1 MDDNTRHRSRLPMRA
16 RVATTVGGAAATVSR
31 LAGKGDGSVIG
42 GVISLRLAPDLLSLL
57 AAGRQVVLVTG
68 TNGKTTTTKLITAAL
83 APLGGEIA
91 SNIYGANMEAGL
103 TSALTRAPDAR
114 VAVLETD
121 EKYIPAMVRA
131 TRPKVVVLL
140 NLSRDQMDRAAEI
153 WLLARRWR
161 EALGNAPDCRVVAN
175 ADDPLVAWAAGSAR
189 QVTWV
194 AAGQRWREDSWCCPN
209 CGAHLQRAR
218 YDGGAIGGAPGGTGG
233 RPPEGPQRDGD
244 DWSCKECGGRR
255 PPVSWMLYDN
265 EVIDPAGRATRLDL
279 ALPGRANRSNAVI
292 ALAVAEAFGVRAA
305 QALRE
310 LRQVTSVAG
319 RYTQVSRRGCDVRL
333 LLAKNPAGWLEALDV
348 IAPAPA
354 QVLLSVNAQ
363 GPDGRDT
370 SWLWDVD
377 FRRLRGRNVLVGGE
391 RRLDLAVRLEADEVA
406 FKLVN
411 DIDEAIDAAR
421 AVAPNLEVLANYTAF
436 QQYRVALG
444 RVQ

>member
-1 MDDNTRHRSRLPMRA
+1 MDDNTPHRSRLPMRA

-42 GVISLRLAPDLLSLL
+42 GIIGLRLAPDLLSLL

-83 APLGGEIA
+83 APLRTPIA

-103 TSALTRAPDAR
+103 TSALSRAPDAT

-121 EKYIPAMVRA
+121 EKYIPAMVKA
-131 TRPKVVVLL
+131 TSPKVVVLL

-161 EALGNAPDCRVVAN
+161 EALGSAPDCRVVAN
-175 ADDPLVAWAAGSAR
+175 ADDPLVAWAASSAG

-209 CGAHLQRAR
+209 CGAHLQR
-218 YDGGAIGGAPGGTGG
+218 
-233 RPPEGPQRDGD
+233 DGD
-244 DWSCKECGGRR
+244 DWSCKECGLRR
-255 PPVSWMLYDN
+255 PPVSWILYGDQ
-265 EVIDPAGRATRLDL
+265 VVDPAGRATDLDL

-292 ALAVAEAFGVRAA
+292 ALAVADAFGVPIT
-305 QALRE
+305 QALAE
-310 LRQVTSVAG
+310 LRQVSSVAG
-319 RYTQVSRRGCDVRL
+319 RYTQVTRRGCDIRL

-354 QVLLSVNAQ
+354 PILLSVNAQ

-377 FRRLRGRNVLVGGE
+377 FRRLRGRHVLVGGE

-406 FKLVN
+406 FRLVS
-411 DIDEAIDAAR
+411 DIDEAVDMALT
-421 AVAPNLEVLANYTAF
+421 VAPCLEVLANYTAF

>member
-1 MDDNTRHRSRLPMRA
+1 MDHNTQHRSRLPLRA

-42 GVISLRLAPDLLSLL
+42 GIIGLRLAPDLLSLL

-103 TSALTRAPDAR
+103 TSALSRAPDAR

-121 EKYIPAMVRA
+121 EKYIPAMVKA
-131 TRPKVVVLL
+131 TQPAVVVLL

-161 EALGNAPDCRVVAN
+161 EALGGVPDCRVVAN

-194 AAGQRWREDSWCCPN
+194 AAGQRWREDSWCCPD
-209 CGAHLQRAR
+209 CGAHLQRA
-218 YDGGAIGGAPGGTGG
+218 
-233 RPPEGPQRDGD
+233 GD
-244 DWSCKECGGRR
+244 EWSCKECGLRR

-265 EVIDPAGRATRLDL
+265 DVIDPAGQATPLDL

-292 ALAVAEAFGVRAA
+292 ALAVAEAFGVHLA
-305 QALRE
+305 QALGE

-319 RYTQVSRRGCDVRL
+319 RYTQVTRRGTDIRL

-348 IAPAPA
+348 IAPPPA
-354 QVLLSVNAQ
+354 TVLLSVNAQ

-391 RRLDLAVRLEADEVA
+391 RKLDLAVRLEADEVA
-406 FKLVN
+406 FTLVN
-411 DIDEAIDAAR
+411 DIDEAVDAAR
-421 AVAPNLEVLANYTAF
+421 AAGPNLEVLANYTAF

>member
-1 MDDNTRHRSRLPMRA
+1 MDDNTQQRIRLPMRA

-42 GVISLRLAPDLLSLL
+42 GRIGLRLAPDLLSLL

-103 TSALTRAPDAR
+103 TSALTRTPGAR

-121 EKYIPAMVRA
+121 EKYIPAMIKA
-131 TRPKVVVLL
+131 TKPKVAVLL

-161 EALGNAPDCRVVAN
+161 EALASAPGCRAVAN
-175 ADDPLVAWAAGSAR
+175 ADDPLVAWAASSAPA
-189 QVTWV
+189 VTWV
-194 AAGQRWREDSWCCPN
+194 AAGQRWREDSWCCPH
-209 CGAHLQRAR
+209 CGAHLQRA
-218 YDGGAIGGAPGGTGG
+218 
-233 RPPEGPQRDGD
+233 GD
-244 DWSCKECGGRR
+244 DWSCKECGLRR
-255 PPVSWMLYDN
+255 PPVSWMLQDD
-265 EVIDPAGRATRLDL
+265 EVIDPAGQATRLDL

-292 ALAVAEAFGVRAA
+292 ALAVAEAFGVPLP
-305 QALRE
+305 QSLRE
-310 LRQVTSVAG
+310 LRTVTSVAG
-319 RYTQVSRRGCDVRL
+319 RYTQVKRRGCDIRL

-348 IAPAPA
+348 MAPPPAPI
-354 QVLLSVNAQ
+354 LLSVNAQ
-363 GPDGRDT
+363 GPDGKDT

-377 FRRLRGRNVLVGGE
+377 FRRLRGRLVLVGGE
-391 RRLDLAVRLEADEVA
+391 RKLDLAVRLEADEVA

-411 DIDEAIDAAR
+411 NIDEAVDAALT
-421 AVAPNLEVLANYTAF
+421 VAPSLEVLANYTAF

>member
-1 MDDNTRHRSRLPMRA
+1 MRA

-83 APLGGEIA
+83 TPLGGEIA

-103 TSALTRAPDAR
+103 TSALTRAPQAR

-131 TRPKVVVLL
+131 TTPKVVVLL

-175 ADDPLVAWAAGSAR
+175 ADDPLVAWAASSAR

-209 CGAHLQRAR
+209 CGAHLQRAP
-218 YDGGAIGGAPGGTGG
+218 YDGEAIGHAPGGPGG
-233 RPPEGPQRDGD
+233 RPPEGPQREGD
-244 DWSCKECGGRR
+244 DWSCRECGGRR
-255 PPVSWMLYDN
+255 PPVSWILRDN
-265 EVIDPAGRATRLDL
+265 EVLDPTGRATRLDL

-292 ALAVAEAFGVRAA
+292 ALAVAEAFGVPAD

-348 IAPAPA
+348 IAPPPSP
-354 QVLLSVNAQ
+354 VLLSVNAQ

-406 FKLVN
+406 FRLVN
-411 DIDEAIDAAR
+411 DIDEAVDAAR
-421 AVAPNLEVLANYTAF
+421 TVAPNLEVLANYTAF

>member
-1 MDDNTRHRSRLPMRA
+1 MDDNTHRRSRLPMRA
-16 RVATTVGGAAATVSR
+16 KVATTVGGAAATVSR

-42 GVISLRLAPDLLSLL
+42 GIIGLRLAPDLLSLL
-57 AAGRQVVLVTG
+57 ATGRQIVLVTG

-103 TSALTRAPDAR
+103 TSALSRAPDAR

-121 EKYIPAMVRA
+121 EKYIPAMVKA
-131 TRPKVVVLL
+131 TRPRVVTLL

-161 EALGNAPDCRVVAN
+161 DALAAAPDCRVVAN
-175 ADDPLVAWAAGSAR
+175 ADDPLVAWAASSAR

-194 AAGQRWREDSWCCPN
+194 AAGQRWREDSWCCPH
-209 CGAHLQRAR
+209 CGAHLR
-218 YDGGAIGGAPGGTGG
+218 
-233 RPPEGPQRDGD
+233 RDGD
-244 DWSCKECGGRR
+244 DWSCHECGLRR
-255 PPVSWMLYDN
+255 PAVTWMLYGDD
-265 EVIDPAGRATRLDL
+265 VIDPAGGATRLDL

-292 ALAVAEAFGVRAA
+292 ALAVAEAFGVQLK
-305 QALRE
+305 QALDE
-310 LRQVTSVAG
+310 LRRVSSVAG
-319 RYTQVSRRGCDVRL
+319 RYTQVNRRGCDIRL

-348 IAPAPA
+348 MAPPP
-354 QVLLSVNAQ
+354 VPILLSVNAQ

-377 FRRLRGRNVLVGGE
+377 FRRLRGRHVLVGGE
-391 RRLDLAVRLEADEVA
+391 RRLDLAVRLEADEVP
-406 FKLVN
+406 FRLVGN
-411 DIDEAIDAAR
+411 IDEAVDMALT
-421 AVAPNLEVLANYTAF
+421 VAPKLEVLANYTAF

>member
-1 MDDNTRHRSRLPMRA
+1 MDDNTHHRSRLPMRA

-31 LAGKGDGSVIG
+31 IAGKGDGSVIG
-42 GVISLRLAPDLLSLL
+42 GIIGLRLAPDLLSLL
-57 AAGRQVVLVTG
+57 ATGREIVLVTG

-103 TSALTRAPDAR
+103 TSALSRAPGAR

-121 EKYIPAMVRA
+121 EKYIPSMVRA
-131 TRPKVVVLL
+131 TRPRVVTLL

-161 EALGNAPDCRVVAN
+161 DALAAAPDCRVVAN
-175 ADDPLVAWAAGSAR
+175 ADDPLVAWAASSAQ

-194 AAGQRWREDSWCCPN
+194 AAGQRWREDSWCCPH
-209 CGAHLQRAR
+209 CGAHLH
-218 YDGGAIGGAPGGTGG
+218 
-233 RPPEGPQRDGD
+233 RDGD
-244 DWSCKECGGRR
+244 DWSCRECGHRR
-255 PPVSWMLYDN
+255 PPVTWMLQGDD
-265 EVIDPAGRATRLDL
+265 VIDPTGRATRLDL

-292 ALAVAEAFGVRAA
+292 ALAVAEAFGVPLT
-305 QALRE
+305 QALAE
-310 LRQVTSVAG
+310 LRGVSSVAG
-319 RYTQVSRRGCDVRL
+319 RYTQVNRRGCDIRL

-348 IAPAPA
+348 MAPPP
-354 QVLLSVNAQ
+354 VPILLSVNAQ

-377 FRRLRGRNVLVGGE
+377 FRRLRGRHVLVGGE
-391 RRLDLAVRLEADEVA
+391 RRLDLAVRLEADEVP
-406 FKLVN
+406 FRLISN
-411 DIDEAIDAAR
+411 IDEAVDVALT
-421 AVAPNLEVLANYTAF
+421 VAPNLEVLANYTAF